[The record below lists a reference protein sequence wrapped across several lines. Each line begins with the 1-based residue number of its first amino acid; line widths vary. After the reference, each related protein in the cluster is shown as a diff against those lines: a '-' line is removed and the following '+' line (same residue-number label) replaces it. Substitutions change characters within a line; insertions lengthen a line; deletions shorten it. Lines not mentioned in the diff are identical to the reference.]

1 MRETGS
7 GHAGCWLPRHH
18 LRPAGF
24 GASSRPSVGDNYD
37 TLAAD
42 LAVLLDGLDLRE
54 VVLRR

>member
-1 MRETGS
+1 
-7 GHAGCWLPRHH
+7 
-18 LRPAGF
+18 
-24 GASSRPSVGDNYD
+24 VGDNYD